1 MLFEL
6 GLCLLSLLGPKLPV
20 GQGPILSEVE
30 WVVDEVERTAWV
42 RVPELEEGETAPLV
56 FAWHGHGG
64 RARGMARSLK
74 LHELWPEAIVVYPQG
89 LKTAGYYDPKGERSG
104 WEMKGEAE
112 ENRDLKFFDVMLADF
127 RERGI
132 VDEQRI
138 HSTGH
143 SNGGGFTY
151 ILLFER
157 GEAFAS
163 VAPSSAGAGRFFSTR
178 AKVHIPVFHLAGE
191 ADKVVPMEW
200 QEPTIKAIKKHNE
213 CGEAEPWGEH
223 PLCKIYPSKLDAPLV
238 TYVHSGGHRMPKDA
252 GELFVKFF
260 KEHPRPAPEGE
271 AKAPDAGSGDDD

>member
-1 MLFEL
+1 MRFAPSLCSVLLF
-6 GLCLLSLLGPKLPV
+6 SV
-20 GQGPILSEVE
+20 TAYAQGSSEE
-30 WVVDEVERTAWV
+30 KWLVDEVERTALV
-42 RVPELEEGETAPLV
+42 HLPELEQREKAPLV

-64 RARGMARSLK
+64 RARGMTRSLK
-74 LHELWPEAIVVYPQG
+74 LHEYWPEAIVVYPQG
-89 LKTAGYYDPKGERSG
+89 LKTAGFYDPEGKRSG
-104 WEMKGEAE
+104 WEMKGKPE

-127 RERGI
+127 RKRGM

-138 HSTGH
+138 HSSGH

-163 VAPSSAGAGRFFSTR
+163 VAPSSAGAGRPFAKR
-178 AKVHIPVFHLAGE
+178 AKAHIPIFHLAGE
-191 ADKVVPMEW
+191 ADTVVPMEW

-223 PLCKIYPSKLDAPLV
+223 PLCKLYPSKLDAPLV
-238 TYVHSGGHRMPKDA
+238 VYLHPGGHKMPKDS

-260 KEHPRPAPEGE
+260 KGHPKPAPE
-271 AKAPDAGSGDDD
+271 AKAPVADSVEED

>member
-1 MLFEL
+1 MRFALS
-6 GLCLLSLLGPKLPV
+6 LCFVLLSSVTAYAQSP
-20 GQGPILSEVE
+20 SEE
-30 WVVDEVERTAWV
+30 KWLVDEVERTALV
-42 RVPELEEGETAPLV
+42 HLPELEEGEKAPLV
-56 FAWHGHGG
+56 LVWHGHGG

-74 LHELWPEAIVVYPQG
+74 LHEHWPEAIVVYPQG
-89 LKTAGYYDPKGERSG
+89 LKTAGFYDPEGKHSG
-104 WEMKGEAE
+104 WEMKGKVE

-163 VAPSSAGAGRFFSTR
+163 VAPSSAGAGRSFPRRS
-178 AKVHIPVFHLAGE
+178 KVHIPIFHLAGE
-191 ADKVVPMEW
+191 ADTIVPMVW
-200 QEPTIKAIKKHNE
+200 QEPTLQGIKEHNE
-213 CGEAEPWGEH
+213 CGEAEAWGDH
-223 PLCKIYPSKLDAPLV
+223 PLCKLYPSKLDAPLV
-238 TYVHSGGHRMPKDA
+238 VYLHPGGHRMPKDS

-260 KEHPRPAPEGE
+260 KGHPKPAPE
-271 AKAPDAGSGDDD
+271 AKAPAADSVEED